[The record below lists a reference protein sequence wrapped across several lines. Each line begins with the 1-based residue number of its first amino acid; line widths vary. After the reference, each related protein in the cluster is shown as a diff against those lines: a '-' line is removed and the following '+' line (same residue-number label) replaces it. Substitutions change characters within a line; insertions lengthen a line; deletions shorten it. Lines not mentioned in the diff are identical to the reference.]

1 MKIIIPEHQSEKN
14 HNVWSESTLQFTLK
28 YLWFFFGFILSLY
41 LLFYIIA
48 LSAMYM
54 ISIENEQKLFWDIFA
69 FSDEF
74 IIELPDDLKER
85 YSHVTYPIYITEEI
99 EEPNAFAALG
109 WNIYITQ
116 SLIDLVEHPEALDF
130 IIGHEIA
137 HIENRDVLRSLVSE
151 LPIQLGLSLLGFSEA
166 NILFQHTLSN
176 PHSKYQETRADEGG
190 IDFAYQM
197 NGSIGCSLEF
207 FEQKN
212 SLEENI
218 AEIFSTHP
226 VTHFRIER
234 AQEYVEEKGYEVW
247 VCGE

>member
-1 MKIIIPEHQSEKN
+1 M
-14 HNVWSESTLQFTLK
+14 
-28 YLWFFFGFILSLY
+28 
-41 LLFYIIA
+41 
-48 LSAMYM
+48 
-54 ISIENEQKLFWDIFA
+54 
-69 FSDEF
+69 
-74 IIELPDDLKER
+74 
-85 YSHVTYPIYITEEI
+85 
-99 EEPNAFAALG
+99 
-109 WNIYITQ
+109 
-116 SLIDLVEHPEALDF
+116 VEHPEALDF

-234 AQEYVEEKGYEVW
+234 AQEYVEEKGYEV
-247 VCGE
+247 